1 MRFYIF
7 RDIKTIG
14 FIDPYTMN
22 GLSKVIDLKSPKYLK
37 CFLPLPSGYN
47 GNGAYLIEK
56 LQCQKLV
63 DNSKLILLDLVLR
76 LGIKAKGNKMRS
88 SSNSVG

>member
-1 MRFYIF
+1 
-7 RDIKTIG
+7 
-14 FIDPYTMN
+14 MN

-63 DNSKLILLDLVLR
+63 DKSKLILLDLVLR
-76 LGIKAKGNKMRS
+76 LGIKAKGNKIY
-88 SSNSVG
+88 